1 MPMGSLMTEFTLA
14 IAATVI
20 AATLPGVYFTSLNQ
34 VADLQKLQVLGLK
47 EQLYYRCDIIY
58 AHSSSGST
66 TVKLWVKNTGFK
78 DLPRELIEKSEI
90 IILGGSKVYYLL
102 HGGSSNSW
110 RYKLLNDS
118 DDDSRWDPSETIEVE
133 VRLSA
138 SLTSGDYY
146 LKFVL
151 FNGAESEYSL
161 SV

>member
-20 AATLPGVYFTSLNQ
+20 AATLAGVYFTSLNQ

-66 TVKLWVKNTGFK
+66 IIKIWVKNTGFK
-78 DLPRELIEKSEI
+78 GLSRDLIEKSEV
-90 IILGGSKVYYLL
+90 IILGGDRVHYLL
-102 HGGSSNSW
+102 YGGSSNSW
-110 RYKLLNDS
+110 SYKLLNDC
-118 DDDSRWDPSETIEVE
+118 DEDGRWDPSETIEVE
-133 VRLSA
+133 ARLGEPLA
-138 SLTSGDYY
+138 SGDYY

-151 FNGAESEYSL
+151 FNGAESEYGL

>member
-20 AATLPGVYFTSLNQ
+20 AATLAGVYFTSLNQ

-102 HGGSSNSW
+102 HGDSSNSW
-110 RYKLLNDS
+110 SYKLLNDS